1 MRLCVR
7 DRTHVGVLWALGL
20 AFAIHTGAGAQV
32 GQNINVITGSD
43 SQFTG
48 DMFRQRQNESVGG
61 ISSVNTSHMMVAYND
76 YRTVDFTEDA
86 GAVVPP
92 SLINATFQ
100 KLLRVL
106 SWPVRMAR
114 GRTVELQRSE
124 PEGADGEAAAQAFIG
139 LSFSDNAGKDWY
151 TGLHPGHRSLPP
163 AAGAESW
170 DQSEMLRAYDAASD
184 PVMATTDRQFFV
196 GGIAFTPGGGGVGFV
211 SRFTD
216 RNNSETDANI
226 HFDGTRVLLTQTTSR
241 FFVDKP
247 SIAAALGPNGATYV
261 YAAFVVFDQSDP
273 LTSKI
278 QLFRSTD
285 GGMSWSSGAVVSEPL
300 SRNQAPWIVIDP
312 NDARTMYIGWR
323 VFSARTG
330 GLANAIVG
338 KKSTNGGAS
347 FTTSLPYP
355 VALLLKPFD
364 QPQGD
369 IRAGSLPIP
378 RSNAYPTATIDGNG
392 VIHVALQEYVYPAN
406 HPVSLLRGLPL
417 LPGVKVSVGVPRI
430 TVSSSTNGGAS
441 WSLRSAIDLGNG
453 AGTQFMPVILCG
465 G

>member
-1 MRLCVR
+1 
-7 DRTHVGVLWALGL
+7 
-20 AFAIHTGAGAQV
+20 
-32 GQNINVITGSD
+32 
-43 SQFTG
+43 
-48 DMFRQRQNESVGG
+48 
-61 ISSVNTSHMMVAYND
+61 
-76 YRTVDFTEDA
+76 
-86 GAVVPP
+86 
-92 SLINATFQ
+92 
-100 KLLRVL
+100 
-106 SWPVRMAR
+106 
-114 GRTVELQRSE
+114 
-124 PEGADGEAAAQAFIG
+124 
-139 LSFSDNAGKDWY
+139 
-151 TGLHPGHRSLPP
+151 
-163 AAGAESW
+163 
-170 DQSEMLRAYDAASD
+170 
-184 PVMATTDRQFFV
+184 MATTDRQFFV

-226 HFDGTRVLLTQTTSR
+226 HFDGTRILLTQTTSR

-285 GGMSWSSGAVVSEPL
+285 GGMSWSTGAVVSEPL

-323 VFSARTG
+323 VFSARPG

-338 KKSTNGGAS
+338 RKSTNGGAS

-369 IRAGSLPIP
+369 IRAGSQPIP
-378 RSNAYPTATIDGNG
+378 RSNSYPTATIDGNG

-406 HPVSLLRGLPL
+406 HPLAAAPRPAVAAGRQDVGGRAAHHGDVLREWRRLLDTAERP
-417 LPGVKVSVGVPRI
+417 SI
-430 TVSSSTNGGAS
+430 
-441 WSLRSAIDLGNG
+441 SANG
-453 AGTQFMPVILCG
+453 AGTQFMPVITAAGEPGPSCSGNAGRPRSRVMVMYYDARSG
-465 G
+465 GVGVTAGGNRLRRRRQPPVRRANRRGQRLQQGRARTARLRRVAADVALQPQLHAAARHRPDARLRLHRRQPRLRHLLRRILRVLGRLHSPHPAAALRADADGLEADHRQRRRSEHSAGAGCPGILG

>member
-1 MRLCVR
+1 
-7 DRTHVGVLWALGL
+7 
-20 AFAIHTGAGAQV
+20 
-32 GQNINVITGSD
+32 
-43 SQFTG
+43 
-48 DMFRQRQNESVGG
+48 
-61 ISSVNTSHMMVAYND
+61 
-76 YRTVDFTEDA
+76 
-86 GAVVPP
+86 
-92 SLINATFQ
+92 
-100 KLLRVL
+100 
-106 SWPVRMAR
+106 
-114 GRTVELQRSE
+114 
-124 PEGADGEAAAQAFIG
+124 
-139 LSFSDNAGKDWY
+139 
-151 TGLHPGHRSLPP
+151 
-163 AAGAESW
+163 
-170 DQSEMLRAYDAASD
+170 MLRAYEAASD

-196 GGIAFTPGGGGVGFV
+196 GGIAFTPGGGSVGFV

-216 RNNSETDANI
+216 RNNSETGQNI
-226 HFDGTRVLLTQTTSR
+226 HFDGTRILLTQTSSR

-285 GGMSWSSGAVVSEPL
+285 GGMTWSTGAVVSEPL
-300 SRNQAPWIVIDP
+300 TRNQSPWIVVDP

-338 KKSTNGGAS
+338 RKSTNGGAS

-378 RSNAYPTATIDGNG
+378 RSNAYPTAAIDGNG
-392 VIHVALQEYVYPAN
+392 VIHLALQEYVYPAN
-406 HPVSLLRGLPL
+406 YPLAALRGLPL
-417 LPGVKVSVGVPRI
+417 APGVEDF
-430 TVSSSTNGGAS
+430 GGCAAHHGDV
-441 WSLRSAIDLGNG
+441 LRQRRCVLDVADGHRSRQRRRHAVH
-453 AGTQFMPVILCG
+453 AGHHG
-465 G
+465 RR